1 MENIWKTSLETK
13 KKELSE
19 TVKELNKLTR
29 KSYDEYIIKELAP
42 KLIGNC
48 YIHRGHYIMIVQP
61 PKLLEG
67 RCEVSYSSQW
77 GCIEINNF
85 EYEIPYGSYED
96 SEIDVAPYYNEDI
109 DLFFLL
115 NYPNDTDHFEEV
127 SRDEFDKKMEE
138 AIQKSQGIIKNMVRD
153 IKSRKFYRF

>member
-1 MENIWKTSLETK
+1 MENLFATSLEAK

-19 TVKELNKLTR
+19 IHKDLNKLTR
-29 KSYDEYIIKELAP
+29 ESYDEYIMKELAQ

-67 RCEVSYSSQW
+67 RCDVSYSSQW

-85 EYEIPYGSYED
+85 EDETPYGCYTD
-96 SEIDVAPYYNEDI
+96 SEIDLAPYYNEDI

-115 NYPNDTDHFEEV
+115 NYPKSFDHFQPV
-127 SRDEFDKKMEE
+127 SSDEFYAKMDE
-138 AIQKSQGIIKNMVRD
+138 AIRKSKELIEKKVQNITP
-153 IKSRKFYRF
+153 RKFYRF

>member
-1 MENIWKTSLETK
+1 MENLWKTSLEAK

-19 TVKELNKLTR
+19 VNKELNKLTR
-29 KSYDEYIIKELAP
+29 KSYDEYIMKELAP
-42 KLIGNC
+42 KLIGSC
-48 YIHRGHYIMIVQP
+48 YIHCDHYIMIVQP

-85 EYEIPYGSYED
+85 EDETPYGCYTD
-96 SEIDVAPYYNEDI
+96 SEIDIAPYYNEDI

-115 NYPNDTDHFEEV
+115 NYPNDTDHFKKV
-127 SRDEFDKKMEE
+127 PRDEFDKKMEE

-153 IKSRKFYRF
+153 IKPRKFYRF